1 MRRAKVLFPL
11 PLPEP
16 FDYLVPEDMDV
27 AEGDVVVAPL
37 GPNARV
43 GVVWSVA
50 DLEGEPGK
58 MKPLADKFD
67 CPPLSAPL
75 RKFIE
80 LGAKYICTDPGKL
93 LGMVLRSTAS
103 LEPSPVDTALI
114 PTDHVPPKMTEARQK
129 VIEAARAADGPQT
142 GAELARRAGVSSG
155 VVSGLV
161 KEGALAL
168 IEIPQDR
175 PFPLPDLSRAPAVLS
190 KEQGAATD
198 ILSAAVRRG
207 KFESILLDGVTGS
220 GKTEVYMEAI
230 AAALE
235 ADPNAQVLVM
245 LPEIALTQAVMA
257 RFEKRFGVTPAEW
270 HSDLTSKARRRA
282 YREVHAGRARIVAGA
297 RSALFLPFQNLRL
310 IIVDEEHDGSYKQ
323 DEGVCYQARDLA
335 VLRAKLEEA
344 TIVLATA
351 TPSLET
357 LANAENGRYGVARL
371 PGRHGVSLLP
381 DVELVDMREN
391 PPEKG
396 RWISPKLLNAASEAL
411 ARKEQVLFYLNRRG
425 YAPLTLC
432 KACGHKMKSPD
443 TDSWLVEHRYTGR
456 LVCHLTGYSIP
467 KPAHCPNCLAPDA
480 FVAIGPGVERVTEEV
495 REMFPEARVE
505 IFSSDTGNTPGA
517 VRNIIERMQNSEID
531 ILIGTQIVA
540 KGHNFPNL
548 TFVGVVD
555 ADSGLK
561 GGDLR
566 AGERT
571 FQVLSQVA
579 GRAGRSEKRGHALL
593 QTYAPE
599 HEALQALARGDRDG
613 FLAIESQARAD
624 MKMPPFGRLSALIV
638 SAPDERMAQL
648 AAEHL
653 AEVAPLT
660 DGVDVWG
667 PSTPP
672 FAVLRGRHRR
682 RLLARAD
689 KHIDLSAYTAAWV
702 SRAKLPSAVRLT
714 VDVDPYSFF

>member
-1 MRRAKVLFPL
+1 
-11 PLPEP
+11 
-16 FDYLVPEDMDV
+16 
-27 AEGDVVVAPL
+27 
-37 GPNARV
+37 
-43 GVVWSVA
+43 
-50 DLEGEPGK
+50 
-58 MKPLADKFD
+58 
-67 CPPLSAPL
+67 
-75 RKFIE
+75 
-80 LGAKYICTDPGKL
+80 
-93 LGMVLRSTAS
+93 
-103 LEPSPVDTALI
+103 
-114 PTDHVPPKMTEARQK
+114 
-129 VIEAARAADGPQT
+129 
-142 GAELARRAGVSSG
+142 
-155 VVSGLV
+155 
-161 KEGALAL
+161 
-168 IEIPQDR
+168 
-175 PFPLPDLSRAPAVLS
+175 
-190 KEQGAATD
+190 
-198 ILSAAVRRG
+198 
-207 KFESILLDGVTGS
+207 
-220 GKTEVYMEAI
+220 
-230 AAALE
+230 
-235 ADPNAQVLVM
+235 
-245 LPEIALTQAVMA
+245 
-257 RFEKRFGVTPAEW
+257 
-270 HSDLTSKARRRA
+270 
-282 YREVHAGRARIVAGA
+282 
-297 RSALFLPFQNLRL
+297 
-310 IIVDEEHDGSYKQ
+310 
-323 DEGVCYQARDLA
+323 
-335 VLRAKLEEA
+335 
-344 TIVLATA
+344 
-351 TPSLET
+351 
-357 LANAENGRYGVARL
+357 
-371 PGRHGVSLLP
+371 
-381 DVELVDMREN
+381 
-391 PPEKG
+391 
-396 RWISPKLLNAASEAL
+396 
-411 ARKEQVLFYLNRRG
+411 LFYLNRRG

-495 REMFPEARVE
+495 RELFPEARVE

-579 GRAGRSEKRGHALL
+579 GRAGRATKRGRALL
-593 QTYAPE
+593 QTYSPE
-599 HEALQALARGDRDG
+599 HEALKALQRGDRDG

-638 SAPDERMAQL
+638 SAPDEQMAQL

-653 AEVAPLT
+653 AEIAPLT

-672 FAVLRGRHRR
+672 FGVLRGRHRR

-702 SRAKLPSAVRLT
+702 GRAKLHNAVRLT
-714 VDVDPYSFF
+714 VDIDPYSFF